1 MTDKHN
7 DITPFWQRGKL
18 MCRAV
23 LYMIISGLLLPSS
36 AVSAPV
42 EQPAAATISYARI
55 ADLVT
60 EVPAVATVQVRKVT
74 QLRPE
79 RAPGL
84 TPGRGRFYVE
94 ADTVALIRGNMVMAR
109 QIAFLLDGPDS
120 KASRNSLR
128 KRTFLIF
135 GTVGP
140 QVDQFQ
146 LASSTALVDWSA
158 ANEALVRKA
167 ISDML
172 APDAPPVITGI
183 SSAFHV
189 PGAIL
194 GEGESQIFLD
204 TANGTPVSL
213 SIIRRPDEQPQFSAS
228 LGEIVDNAASLPA
241 PDTPLWYR
249 LACGLPAS
257 LPARALRGLEPAD
270 ADKAERDY
278 HAFQQALAPCD
289 RTGQPVF

>member
-1 MTDKHN
+1 MSDNHN
-7 DITPFWQRGKL
+7 NDTSLRERWTARL
-18 MCRAV
+18 STTLLV
-23 LYMIISGLLLPSS
+23 LINGLILSS
-36 AVSAPV
+36 AALAAPA
-42 EQPAAATISYARI
+42 EQDVRATLTYARA
-55 ADLVT
+55 ADLVIGS
-60 EVPAVATVQVRKVT
+60 PAVATVEVRTAT
-74 QLRPE
+74 QLRPD
-79 RAPGL
+79 RAPDL
-84 TPGRGRFYVE
+84 PPGRARFFVE
-94 ADTVALIRGNMVMAR
+94 ADTTGLIRGNDVVAKR
-109 QIAFLLDGPDS
+109 IGFLLDGPDD
-120 KASRNSLR
+120 KTSRTRLR

-135 GTVGP
+135 GKVGP

-158 ANEALVRKA
+158 ANEALVRKV
-167 ISDML
+167 ISEIL

-204 TANGTPVSL
+204 TSNGTPISL

-249 LACGLPAS
+249 LACGLPDA
-257 LPARALRGLEPAD
+257 LPARALRGLEPVD
-270 ADKAERDY
+270 ADRAQRDY
-278 HAFQQALAPCD
+278 HAFQQALAPCA
-289 RTGQPVF
+289 RAGHPVL